1 MTLPFFIYLHQNKPT
16 MGFNLGEILGTVTS
30 KTAGGILDG
39 LTNSVN
45 SIFNTTADKDKMA
58 QFTSQAQQAIQAEL
72 DKHNEALQVVA
83 EQQYNDQLKDVQ
95 NARAMEIAM
104 QNATAGSWMS
114 KNIVPMIA
122 VFVNIVWGAVSG
134 YLLLRIMAII
144 SANPNV
150 NMTALMGFYAGLT
163 AIETI
168 IVSFYFGSSKSS
180 QTKDETISSI
190 AKHA

>member
-1 MTLPFFIYLHQNKPT
+1 LT
-16 MGFNLGEILGTVTS
+16 GVS
-30 KTAGGILDG
+30 KLADD
-39 LTNSVN
+39 
-45 SIFNTTADKDKMA
+45 IFNTAGDKQKME
-58 QFTSQAQQAIQAEL
+58 QFNTQAQQVLTDAVN
-72 DKHNEALQVVA
+72 KHMEALDTLA
-83 EQQYNDQLKDVQ
+83 ESAYESQLKDIQ

-104 QNATAGSWMS
+104 QSAPSGSWMS

-122 VFVNIVWGAVSG
+122 VFVNLVWGAVSG

-144 SANPNV
+144 SADPNV

-180 QTKDETISSI
+180 QSKDDTI
-190 AKHA
+190 AKIAQS

>member
-95 NARAMEIAM
+95 NARAMEISM

-190 AKHA
+190 AKQA

>member
-1 MTLPFFIYLHQNKPT
+1 

-190 AKHA
+190 AKQA